1 MILTIKNY
9 AKLEGIAYNSKWT
22 FKNIHES
29 TDRYIFVLE
38 SKLGDKTQIE
48 VARTQCG
55 DGSWLARYDNEW
67 FFLKT
72 YDFET
77 PERLIEAFRN
87 F

>member
-29 TDRYIFVLE
+29 TDRYVFVLE
-38 SKLGDKTQIE
+38 SKHGDKTKIE
-48 VARTQCG
+48 VARAQCA
-55 DGSWLARYDNEW
+55 DGSWLASYNNEW